1 MAKLQRLLKILSA
14 NKDGLTF
21 VAGVLIYHYDKE
33 LGRLLLS

>member
-1 MAKLQRLLKILSA
+1 MAKIQKLLKLLSA

-21 VAGVLIYHYDKE
+21 VAGVIIYHYDKE